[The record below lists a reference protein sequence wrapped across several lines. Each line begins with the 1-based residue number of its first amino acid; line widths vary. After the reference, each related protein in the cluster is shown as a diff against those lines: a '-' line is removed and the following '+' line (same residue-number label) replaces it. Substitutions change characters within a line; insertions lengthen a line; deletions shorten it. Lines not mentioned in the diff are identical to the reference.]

1 MEWKTMFFMGW
12 KSATNGAIYVCI
24 YTYNGDVILIEN
36 AIDDYI
42 TILLGY
48 VTIYHVMELYIY
60 TQIQRWCNGIWPYH
74 MICQKWGIPLW
85 CFEGKPYWCCDSW
98 YYWCWVLWWYDRN
111 VDHDKNDKIVDKLWC
126 EVSRHPCA
134 HVHAYVSSSL
144 ASLTLSLE
152 SRDCPMKASFTR
164 K

>member
-1 MEWKTMFFMGW
+1 MEYDHIIWYAK
-12 KSATNGAIYVCI
+12 NGGFPFGALRESPIGVV
-24 YTYNGDVILIEN
+24 THDVEFY
-36 AIDDYI
+36 DD
-42 TILLGY
+42 TIRMLWQF
-48 VTIYHVMELYIY
+48 YIY
-60 TQIQRWCNGIWPYH
+60 
-74 MICQKWGIPLW
+74 
-85 CFEGKPYWCCDSW
+85 
-98 YYWCWVLWWYDRN
+98 
-111 VDHDKNDKIVDKLWC
+111 DKIVDKWWC